1 MGDALLL
8 PAWSLGWREIV
19 RFHRDRARVVSGIA
33 TALLFWVLIGFG
45 MRGSFTPAGM
55 PSGVGAVEYLFPGT
69 VVFVVLVTAIVGTFS
84 LIEDR
89 RSGFLQGVIVAPVPR
104 ASIVLGKVLG
114 GASIALLQGVVL
126 LPLLGALGIPA
137 GLPGI
142 LLGLVALFAMAFTL
156 TCIGFVVAWG
166 MESIQGFHGIV
177 NLLLLPLWFLSG
189 ALFPLDGA
197 AGPLK
202 VLMRLDPLAY
212 GLAAFRQALYGR
224 ADVAFADPA
233 TAWCVTMG
241 FAAATFGAAVLVS
254 RR

>member
-1 MGDALLL
+1 MVTDAIL
-8 PAWSLGWREIV
+8 PAFSLGWREIV

-45 MRGSFTPAGM
+45 MAGSFAPAGM

-104 ASIVLGKVLG
+104 SSIVLGKVVG
-114 GASIALLQGVVL
+114 GATIALLQGAVL
-126 LPLLGALGIPA
+126 LPLLWPIGIPVDV
-137 GLPGI
+137 PGI
-142 LLGLVALFAMAFTL
+142 LLGAGALFVMAFTL
-156 TCIGFVVAWG
+156 TCVGFVLAWG

-197 AGPLK
+197 AGPLQ

-233 TAWCVTMG
+233 TAWAVTIA
-241 FAAATFGAAVLVS
+241 FAAAAFGAAVIAA